1 MCQLEKIFNEQLNE
15 LHQHL
20 LEMGMLV
27 NEAIY
32 KAVKSLVNRDHELAE
47 NVIASDRAINNME
60 LALEQRSFE
69 LIALQQ
75 PVGIDLRKI
84 VTVLKASSDLER
96 IGDHAVSIAKTTI
109 LVGRTKVVKP
119 ISEIQEMG
127 DIVKAMVHDVL
138 KAYLAEDEDAA
149 REIASRD
156 NEVDKFQRVIYT
168 KCIHFMQED
177 PDHLEEISYLLLVSQ
192 YLERIGDYVT
202 NVCEWIVYLKSGE
215 IEELNN

>member
-1 MCQLEKIFNEQLNE
+1 MPVRKIFNEQLNE

-47 NVIASDRAINNME
+47 NVIASDRSINNME

-119 ISEIQEMG
+119 IPEIQEMG
-127 DIVKAMVHDVL
+127 DIVKIMVHDVL
-138 KAYLAEDEDAA
+138 KAYLAEDEEAA
-149 REIASRD
+149 REIATRD
-156 NEVDKFQRVIYT
+156 NEVDKLQRVIYT

-177 PDHLEEISYLLLVSQ
+177 PDHLEEISYLLLVAQ

>member
-1 MCQLEKIFNEQLNE
+1 MPVRKIFTEQLDE

-32 KAVKSLVNRDHELAE
+32 KAVKSLVNRDQELAE
-47 NVIASDRAINNME
+47 NVIAGDRSINNME

-109 LVGRTKVVKP
+109 LVGHSKVVKP
-119 ISEIQEMG
+119 IPEIQEMG
-127 DIVKAMVHDVL
+127 DIVKIMVHDVL
-138 KAYLAEDEDAA
+138 KAYLAEDEEAA

-156 NEVDKFQRVIYT
+156 TQVDKLQRVIYT

-177 PDHLEEISYLLLVSQ
+177 PDHLEEISYLLLVAQ

>member
-1 MCQLEKIFNEQLNE
+1 MPVRKIFTEQLDE

-32 KAVKSLVNRDHELAE
+32 KAVKSLVNRDQELAE
-47 NVIASDRAINNME
+47 SVIAGDRSINNME

-109 LVGRTKVVKP
+109 LVGRSKVVKP
-119 ISEIQEMG
+119 IPEIQEMG
-127 DIVKAMVHDVL
+127 DIVKIMVHDVL
-138 KAYLAEDEDAA
+138 KAYLAEDEEAA

-156 NEVDKFQRVIYT
+156 TQVDKLQRVIYT

-177 PDHLEEISYLLLVSQ
+177 PDHLEEISYLLLVAQ

>member
-1 MCQLEKIFNEQLNE
+1 MPVRKIFTEQLDE

-32 KAVKSLVNRDHELAE
+32 KAVKSLVNRDQELAE
-47 NVIASDRAINNME
+47 NVIAGDRSINNME

-96 IGDHAVSIAKTTI
+96 IGDHAVSIAKTTV
-109 LVGRTKVVKP
+109 LVGRSKVVKP
-119 ISEIQEMG
+119 IPEIQEMG
-127 DIVKAMVHDVL
+127 DIVKIMVHDVL
-138 KAYLAEDEDAA
+138 KAYLAEDEEAA

-156 NEVDKFQRVIYT
+156 TQVDKLQRVIYT

-177 PDHLEEISYLLLVSQ
+177 PDHLEEISYLLLVAQ

>member
-1 MCQLEKIFNEQLNE
+1 MPVRRIFNEQLNE

-47 NVIASDRAINNME
+47 NVIASDRSINNME

-119 ISEIQEMG
+119 IPEIQEMG
-127 DIVKAMVHDVL
+127 DIVKIMVHDVL
-138 KAYLAEDEDAA
+138 KAYLAEDEEAA
-149 REIASRD
+149 REIATRD
-156 NEVDKFQRVIYT
+156 NEVDKLQRVIYT

-177 PDHLEEISYLLLVSQ
+177 PDHLEEISYLLLVAQ

>member
-1 MCQLEKIFNEQLNE
+1 MPVRKIFTEQLDE

-32 KAVKSLVNRDHELAE
+32 KAVKSLVNRDQELAE
-47 NVIASDRAINNME
+47 NVIAGDRAINNME

-109 LVGRTKVVKP
+109 LVGRSKVVKP
-119 ISEIQEMG
+119 IPEIQEMG
-127 DIVKAMVHDVL
+127 DIVKIMVHDVL
-138 KAYLAEDEDAA
+138 KAYLAEDEEAA

-156 NEVDKFQRVIYT
+156 TQVDKLQRVIYT

-177 PDHLEEISYLLLVSQ
+177 PDHLEEISYLLLVAQ

>member
-1 MCQLEKIFNEQLNE
+1 MPVRKIFNEQLNE

-32 KAVKSLVNRDHELAE
+32 KAVKSLVNRDQELAE
-47 NVIASDRAINNME
+47 NVIVSDRSINNME

-109 LVGRTKVVKP
+109 LVGRSKVVKP
-119 ISEIQEMG
+119 IPEIQEMG
-127 DIVKAMVHDVL
+127 DIVKIMVHDVL
-138 KAYLAEDEDAA
+138 KAYLAEDEEAA
-149 REIASRD
+149 REIATRD
-156 NEVDKFQRVIYT
+156 NEVDKLQRVIYT

-177 PDHLEEISYLLLVSQ
+177 PDHLEEISYLLLVAQ

-215 IEELNN
+215 IEELNH

>member
-1 MCQLEKIFNEQLNE
+1 MPVRKIFNEQLNE

-32 KAVKSLVNRDHELAE
+32 KAVKSLVNRDHELAG
-47 NVIASDRAINNME
+47 NVIASDRSINNME

-119 ISEIQEMG
+119 IPEIQEMG
-127 DIVKAMVHDVL
+127 DIVKIMVHDVL
-138 KAYLAEDEDAA
+138 KAYLAEDEEAA

-156 NEVDKFQRVIYT
+156 NEVDKLQRVIYT

-177 PDHLEEISYLLLVSQ
+177 PDHLEEISYLLLVAQ

>member
-1 MCQLEKIFNEQLNE
+1 MPVRKIFNEQLNE

-119 ISEIQEMG
+119 IPEIQEMG
-127 DIVKAMVHDVL
+127 DIVKIMVHDVL
-138 KAYLAEDEDAA
+138 KAYLAEDEEAA

-156 NEVDKFQRVIYT
+156 NEVDKLQRVIYT

-177 PDHLEEISYLLLVSQ
+177 PDHLEEISYLLLVAQ

>member
-1 MCQLEKIFNEQLNE
+1 MPVRKVFTEQLDE

-32 KAVKSLVNRDHELAE
+32 KAVKSLVNRDQELAE
-47 NVIASDRAINNME
+47 NVIAGDRSINNME

-109 LVGRTKVVKP
+109 LVGRSKVVKP
-119 ISEIQEMG
+119 IPEIQEMG
-127 DIVKAMVHDVL
+127 DIVKIMVHDVL
-138 KAYLAEDEDAA
+138 KAYLAEDEEAA

-156 NEVDKFQRVIYT
+156 TQVDKLQRVIYT

-177 PDHLEEISYLLLVSQ
+177 PDHLEEISYLLLVAQ